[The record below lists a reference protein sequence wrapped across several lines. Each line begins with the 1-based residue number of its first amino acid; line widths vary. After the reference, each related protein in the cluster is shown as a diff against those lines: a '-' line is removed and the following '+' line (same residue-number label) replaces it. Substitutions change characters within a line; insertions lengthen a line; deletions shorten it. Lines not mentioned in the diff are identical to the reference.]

1 MNDHKAYYMRRKS
14 NNIEGLVKKSLRKNL
29 EMSSINGLAS
39 WTPIDASWTVK
50 LANLKFLEFIRF

>member
-1 MNDHKAYYMRRKS
+1 MRLKS
-14 NNIEGLVKKSLRKNL
+14 NNIEEDLVKKNLRMNL

-50 LANLKFLEFIRF
+50 LANLKFLELIKI